1 MAGLAEETNGQA
13 RRLSLPHWAGPAAAC
28 LFLLAFYWRGLD
40 CWFYQDDFGWLHLG
54 PARGFSDFLHILFAP
69 KAHGNMRPW
78 SENLFFYGLKA
89 LFGVN
94 PLPFRIVVFA
104 TTAGSLFL
112 LDAIVRRLTS
122 SPAAALAAQLCWL
135 ANPAVSA
142 VLCWTCIYNQAQYVF
157 FLLLA
162 LFLLMEG
169 RWVAQAAVFI
179 VGLGSLELM
188 VMYPAIASLWA
199 LLYRR
204 EALKRTLPLFGVSAA
219 YTALH
224 FAVAP
229 APLAGPYA
237 LQWGPR
243 IFEALANY
251 TRMALG
257 PERLMHFL
265 WTWPQWLLPAGTA
278 LMAVLAI
285 VALCVGRRAALL
297 GAGVYLLLL
306 APVLP
311 LPDHIMDYLL
321 YGPSLGLALVLASG
335 LAGPWRKVAAAI
347 CVCYLAVC
355 LPASWK
361 VMTWNY
367 ERSHV
372 SRDLVLS
379 VVEFQR
385 AHPDKTLLLT
395 GMDTDQFLAGFADL
409 SFELYGMM
417 HVRLAPGAEANIHD
431 ASGIAPLY
439 VLKPE
444 KSLPMLHAGQAV
456 VLDVA
461 GGKVREVTA
470 EYLAGWQTRK

>member
-1 MAGLAEETNGQA
+1 MTWQTEA
-13 RRLSLPHWAGPAAAC
+13 RREALLRWAPPAAAC

-54 PARGFSDFLHILFAP
+54 PARGFGDFLHIVFAP

-94 PLPFRIVVFA
+94 PLPFRIMVFA
-104 TTAGSLFL
+104 TMCGSLFL

-122 SPAAALAAQLCWL
+122 SPAAALAAQFCWL
-135 ANPAVSA
+135 ANPAVAA

-157 FLLLA
+157 LLLLA
-162 LFLLMEG
+162 LWLLLQG
-169 RWVAQAAVFI
+169 RWVAQAVVFTL
-179 VGLGSLELM
+179 GLGSLELM
-188 VMYPAIASLWA
+188 VMYPAVATLWA

-204 EALKRTLPLFGVSAA
+204 EALRRTVPLFGISAA
-219 YTALH
+219 FTALH

-229 APLAGPYA
+229 APATGPYA
-237 LQWGPR
+237 LQWSPR

-265 WTWPQWLLPAGTA
+265 WNWPQWLLPAGTA

-285 VALCVGRRAALL
+285 LALCTGRRAAVL
-297 GAGVYLLLL
+297 GAGIYLLLL

-321 YGPSLGLALVLASG
+321 FGSSLGLAVVLASG
-335 LAGPWRKVAAAI
+335 LAGRWRRAAAAL
-347 CVCYLAVC
+347 CACYLAVC

-367 ERSHV
+367 ERSRV
-372 SRDLVLS
+372 SRDVVLG

-385 AHPDKTLLLT
+385 AHPNQTLLLT

-409 SFELYGMM
+409 PFELYGMM
-417 HVRLAPGAEANIHD
+417 NVRLAPGAERNIHD
-431 ASGIAPLY
+431 AAGIAPLY

-444 KSLPMLHAGQAV
+444 RALPLLGSGRGA
-456 VLDVA
+456 VLDVT
-461 GGKVREVTA
+461 GGKVRDVTA
-470 EYLAGWQTRK
+470 EYLAGLRISK

>member
-1 MAGLAEETNGQA
+1 MRHAA
-13 RRLSLPHWAGPAAAC
+13 LPRWALPTVAC
-28 LFLLAFYWRGLD
+28 LFLFAFYWRGLD

-54 PARGFSDFLHILFAP
+54 PARGFGDFLHILFAP
-69 KAHGNMRPW
+69 KAHGNLRPW

-104 TTAGSLFL
+104 TMAASLFL

-122 SPAAALAAQLCWL
+122 SPAAAFAAQLCWL

-162 LFLLMEG
+162 LFLLLEG
-169 RWVAQAAVFI
+169 RWVAQAAVFT

-224 FAVAP
+224 FALAP
-229 APLAGPYA
+229 APRSGPYA
-237 LQWGPR
+237 LQWSPR
-243 IFEALANY
+243 IFETLANY

-265 WTWPQWLLPAGTA
+265 WNWPQWLLPAGTA
-278 LMAVLAI
+278 LMALLAI

-297 GAGVYLLLL
+297 GAGIYLLLL

-321 YGPSLGLALVLASG
+321 YGPALGLAVVLASG
-335 LAGPWRKVAAAI
+335 LAGPWRKAAAAI
-347 CVCYLAVC
+347 CICYLAVC
-355 LPASWK
+355 LPASWM

-379 VVEFQR
+379 VVQYQR

-395 GMDTDQFLAGFADL
+395 GMDTGQFLAGFADL

-431 ASGIAPLY
+431 PARIAPLY

-444 KSLPMLHAGQAV
+444 KSLPMLQAGQAV

-470 EYLAGWQTRK
+470 EYLAAWRSSK

>member
-1 MAGLAEETNGQA
+1 MAGVNAKETKDVKREA
-13 RRLSLPHWAGPAAAC
+13 VLRWAPPVAAC

-54 PARGFSDFLHILFAP
+54 PAQSFGDFLHILFAP

-78 SENLFFYGLKA
+78 SENLFFFGLKA

-94 PLPFRIVVFA
+94 PLPFRVVVFA
-104 TTAGSLFL
+104 TLAGSLFL

-162 LFLLMEG
+162 LLLLME
-169 RWVAQAAVFI
+169 RRYVAQAVVFTL
-179 VGLGSLELM
+179 GLGSLELM
-188 VMYPAIASLWA
+188 VMYPAVASLWA

-204 EALKRTLPLFGVSAA
+204 EALRRTLPLFGISAA
-219 YTALH
+219 FTALH

-229 APLAGPYA
+229 APKVGPYA
-237 LQWGPR
+237 LQWSPR

-257 PERLMHFL
+257 PERLMHFM
-265 WTWPQWLLPAGTA
+265 WQWPQWLLPAGTA
-278 LMAVLAI
+278 LMALLAI
-285 VALCVGRRAALL
+285 LAACLGRRAAVL

-321 YGPSLGLALVLASG
+321 FGPSLGLALVLASG
-335 LAGPWRKVAAAI
+335 LAGRWRWASAAI
-347 CVCYLAVC
+347 CTLYLAIC

-372 SRDLVLS
+372 SRDLVLG

-385 AHPDKTLLLT
+385 AHPDRTLLLT
-395 GMDTDQFLAGFADL
+395 GMDTDQFVAGFADL
-409 SFELYGMM
+409 SMELYGMM
-417 HVRLAPGAEANIHD
+417 HVRLAPGAEANIKD
-431 ASGIAPLY
+431 AAGIAPLY

-444 KSLPMLHAGQAV
+444 KSLPMLRGGQALV
-456 VLDVA
+456 VDVK
-461 GGKVREVTA
+461 GGRARDVTA
-470 EYLAGWQTRK
+470 EYLAAWKDSQ